1 MAKPSHSK
9 YRDFQKRAYISRCME
24 NGNTPDPST
33 LEMFDD
39 EIKARV
45 SRWDDPSSKVD
56 NLEWD
61 LLTTDWI
68 LEKARNS
75 EVYAQNL
82 YAAMCNNDFQKLEV
96 WNVLK
101 DIAWGCSWRHAGG
114 VIADMRQEGDYID
127 WYCSGIRNDADELT
141 EEEWNALTPEQQDR
155 IIKRRDYVSEGVV
168 TDEIREDLRRLGW
181 MVLDR

>member
-9 YRDFQKRAYISRCME
+9 DRDFQKRAYISRCIE
-24 NGNTPDPST
+24 NGNPIDQST
-33 LEMFDD
+33 LDVFDN
-39 EIKARV
+39 EIKACT
-45 SRWDDPSSKVD
+45 SRWDDPSSRVD

-82 YAAMCNNDFQKLEV
+82 YAALCNNDFQKLEV

-127 WYCSGIRNDADELT
+127 WYCSGIRNNEDGLT